1 MRLKGLHP
9 VKSLVSIIILLAL
22 TIVVACGEAA
32 TSAPEFTNTPAAAPA
47 AADTPPPQETAV
59 PRATAAEAAPPPATG
74 AKGERVVLGLIA
86 PHRDYFRSWI
96 VGLADANIQQDPIME
111 WLFEIVPET
120 GEFGPWL
127 AQSYEI
133 APDSMSWNLKL
144 AEGAEWHNKLGQD
157 FGQFTAADLV
167 HSHNIWCNDEY
178 PGQADAAN
186 SGYRIGMCQVEN
198 VSVVNDHE
206 VVMEC
211 HVPCPDLLFY
221 WSEATE
227 MIMFSKEQWDQD
239 GEESYESDIA
249 GTGPYIFQERKLGES
264 ILYEKAPGDH
274 WVHDVDWNE
283 LIMTWTG
290 EEATRLAQFQAGETH
305 LTEVNKDLTDRLVST
320 GSKLVRSRGPAQQ
333 VQVNLMGNY
342 HGEEDAAREK
352 YVGRT
357 GKYNPDLPWND
368 VKVRQAMNKAIDRET
383 IKEELYKG
391 RVTDMY
397 VHGFYEGLPGW
408 DDTWPERFKEAYG
421 YDPERARE
429 LLTEAGYPDGFEANA
444 WLFPFPGAPELIP
457 LMEAI
462 QVYLEDVGV
471 HITLVEADWA
481 GTVVPTLRN
490 YDATGFMFA
499 IPPSKKVVEV
509 QISAFNAGN
518 ALVHMYET
526 DDLYEKWLTLVNTAD
541 LDERD
546 VLLREIGNIKFE
558 SFEILPFF
566 EVFIE
571 VIVNP
576 EFVDD
581 WAFPGWDGGDIGH
594 TWRIT
599 ACKQATPCR

>member
-1 MRLKGLHP
+1 MKLKGLNP
-9 VKSLVSIIILLAL
+9 LKSLIFMTILLAL
-22 TIVVACGEAA
+22 IIAVACGEAA
-32 TSAPEFTNTPAAAPA
+32 TSAPEPTNTQAAAPA
-47 AADTPPPQETAV
+47 AGDTPTPQAAV
-59 PRATAAEAAPPPATG
+59 PQATATEAAPPPATG
-74 AKGERVVLGLIA
+74 AKVERVVLGLIA

-133 APDSMSWNLKL
+133 APDSMSWNVKL
-144 AEGAEWHNKLGQD
+144 AKGADWHNQLGQD
-157 FGQFTAADLV
+157 FGQFTAADLL
-167 HSHNIWCNDEY
+167 HNHNIWCDDEY
-178 PGQADAAN
+178 PGQADVAN

-198 VSVVNDHE
+198 ITVVSDHE

-239 GEESYESDIA
+239 GEESYETAIA

-274 WVHDVDWNE
+274 WVHNVDWNE

-305 LTEVNKDLTDRLVST
+305 LTEVNKDLTDQLVST

-342 HGEEDAAREK
+342 HGTEDASREK
-352 YVGRT
+352 YVGL
-357 GKYNPDLPWND
+357 GDKYNPDLPWND
-368 VKVRQAMNKAIDRET
+368 VRVRQAMNKAIDRET

-397 VHGFYEGLPGW
+397 VHGFYKGLPGW
-408 DDTWPERFKEAYG
+408 DDTWEERFEEAYG

-471 HITLVEADWA
+471 DITLVEADWA
-481 GTVVPTLRN
+481 GTVVPTLRT
-490 YDATGFMFA
+490 YDASGFMFA

-518 ALVHMYET
+518 ALPHMYET
-526 DDLYEKWLTLVNTAD
+526 DDLYEKWFNLINTAD

-546 VLLREIGNIKFE
+546 VMLREIGNIKFE

-576 EFVDD
+576 EIVDD

-599 ACKQATPCR
+599 ACKQANPCR

>member
-9 VKSLVSIIILLAL
+9 VKSLVSITILLAL
-22 TIVVACGEAA
+22 AIVVACGEAA
-32 TSAPEFTNTPAAAPA
+32 TSAPEATNTPAAAPA
-47 AADTPPPQETAV
+47 ASDTPTPQATAV
-59 PRATAAEAAPPPATG
+59 PQATATEAPPPPATG
-74 AKGERVVLGLIA
+74 AKVERVVLGLIA

-96 VGLADANIQQDPIME
+96 VGLADANIQHDPIME
-111 WLFEIVPET
+111 WLFEIQAET

-127 AQSYEI
+127 AQSFEI
-133 APDSMSWNLKL
+133 AADSMSWNLKL

-157 FGQFTAADLV
+157 FGQFTAADVV

-178 PGQADAAN
+178 PGQADVAN

-239 GEESYESDIA
+239 GEESYETAIA

-264 ILYEKAPGDH
+264 ILYERAPGDH
-274 WVHDVDWNE
+274 WVHNVDWNE
-283 LIMTWTG
+283 MMMTWTG

-305 LTEVNKDLTDRLVST
+305 LTEVNKDLTDQLVAT

-342 HGEEDAAREK
+342 HGTEDASRDK
-352 YVGRT
+352 YVGLGDR
-357 GKYNPDLPWND
+357 YNPDLPWND
-368 VKVRQAMNKAIDRET
+368 VRVRQAMNKAIDRET

-397 VHGFYEGLPGW
+397 VHGFYKGLPGW
-408 DDTWPERFKEAYG
+408 DDTWEERFEEAYG

-429 LLTEAGYPDGFEANA
+429 LLAEAGYADGFEANA

-462 QVYLEDVGV
+462 QVYLEDVGID
-471 HITLVEADWA
+471 ITLVEADWA

-490 YDATGFMFA
+490 YDASGFMFA

-526 DDLYEKWLTLVNTAD
+526 DELYEKWFNLINTAD

-594 TWRIT
+594 TWLIT

>member
-1 MRLKGLHP
+1 MKLKQLHS
-9 VKSLVSIIILLAL
+9 VKALVSITIMLAL
-22 TIVVACGEAA
+22 IFVVACGGAA
-32 TSAPEFTNTPAAAPA
+32 NTPALDPG
-47 AADTPPPQETAV
+47 ADTPAPPGADTPAPQPTAE
-59 PRATAAEAAPPPATG
+59 PQATASEAGPPPATG
-74 AKGERVVLGLIA
+74 AKVDRVVLGLIA

-96 VGLADANIQQDPIME
+96 VGLADANIQQDPISE
-111 WLFEIVPET
+111 WLFEIQPET

-133 APDSMSWNLKL
+133 ASDSMSWSVKL
-144 AEGAEWHNKLGQD
+144 AEGAKWHNRLGQD

-167 HSHNIWCNDEY
+167 HNHNIWCNDEY
-178 PGQADAAN
+178 PGQADVAN

-198 VSVVNDHE
+198 VSVINDYE

-211 HVPCPDLLFY
+211 HQPCPDLLFY

-239 GEESYESDIA
+239 GEESYESAIA
-249 GTGPYIFQERKLGES
+249 GTGPYIFQERRLGES
-264 ILYEKAPGDH
+264 ILYEKAAGDH
-274 WVHDVDWNE
+274 WVHNVDWNE
-283 LIMTWTG
+283 LMMTWTG

-305 LTEVNKDLTDRLVST
+305 LTEVNKDLTDRLVAS

-333 VQVNLMGNY
+333 VQVNLGGNY
-342 HGEEDAAREK
+342 HGEEDAARGK
-352 YVGRT
+352 YVGRSN
-357 GKYNPDLPWND
+357 KYNPDLPWNN
-368 VKVRQAMNKAIDRET
+368 VTVRQAMNKAIDRET
-383 IKEELYKG
+383 IKEELYKN

-408 DDTWPERFKEAYG
+408 DDTWPERFEEAYG
-421 YDPERARE
+421 YDPEAARE
-429 LLTEAGYPDGFEANA
+429 LLVEAGYPDGFEAKA
-444 WLFPFPGAPELIP
+444 WIFPFPGAPEMIP

-462 QVYLEDVGV
+462 QVYLEDVGID
-471 HITLVEADWA
+471 ITLVEADWA

-490 YDATGFMFA
+490 YDASGFMFA

-518 ALVHMYET
+518 ALPHMYET
-526 DDLYEKWLTLVNTAD
+526 DELFDKWFTLVNTAD
-541 LDERD
+541 LNERD

-558 SFEILPFF
+558 SFEVLPFF

-576 EFVDD
+576 EIIDD

-599 ACKQATPCR
+599 ACKQDTPCR